1 MFERHAIFLSLSV
14 PLLYPRGG
22 WLPGPGQ
29 GRPSCVFQCPSS
41 LANLANICVYF
52 VWSIL
57 VHLDMTRQPNGQW
70 SAFTDRMKKN
80 FKGRIRSATA
90 AVSGQILGSG

>member
-1 MFERHAIFLSLSV
+1 MFERHAIFLSISA

-22 WLPGPGQ
+22 LVPGPGQ

-57 VHLDMTRQPNGQW
+57 VHLDMTRQQTGNRPSW
-70 SAFTDRMKKN
+70 SVFTEKMKK
-80 FKGRIRSATA
+80 KTLKDG
-90 AVSGQILGSG
+90 

>member
-1 MFERHAIFLSLSV
+1 MFERHAIFLSISA

-22 WLPGPGQ
+22 LVPGPGQ

-57 VHLDMTRQPNGQW
+57 VHLNMTRQPNGQ
-70 SAFTDRMKKN
+70 
-80 FKGRIRSATA
+80 
-90 AVSGQILGSG
+90 